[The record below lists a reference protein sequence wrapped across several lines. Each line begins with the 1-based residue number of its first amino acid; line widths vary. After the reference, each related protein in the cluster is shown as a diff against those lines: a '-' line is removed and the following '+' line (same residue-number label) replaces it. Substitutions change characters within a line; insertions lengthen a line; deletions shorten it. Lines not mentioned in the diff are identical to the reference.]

1 MLFIQNYNVY
11 FVQYM
16 RCNLFKWND
25 IIIKSG
31 DKMAV
36 SKSQMASNKK
46 YDKEHFKYQS
56 VKLKL
61 SEYETLKKAIEISK
75 MPMNTF
81 LRSAIM
87 CKVAEYVDYNA
98 DGEKD

>member
-1 MLFIQNYNVY
+1 
-11 FVQYM
+11 
-16 RCNLFKWND
+16 
-25 IIIKSG
+25 
-31 DKMAV
+31 MAV
-36 SKSQMASNKK
+36 SKSQMAANKK

-61 SEYETLKKAIEISK
+61 AIEISK

>member
-1 MLFIQNYNVY
+1 
-11 FVQYM
+11 
-16 RCNLFKWND
+16 
-25 IIIKSG
+25 
-31 DKMAV
+31 MAV
-36 SKSQMASNKK
+36 SKAKMESNKK
-46 YDKEHFKYQS
+46 HDKTHFKYQS

-61 SEYETLKKAIEISK
+61 SEYEALKKAIEISK
-75 MPMNTF
+75 IPMNTF

>member
-1 MLFIQNYNVY
+1 
-11 FVQYM
+11 
-16 RCNLFKWND
+16 
-25 IIIKSG
+25 
-31 DKMAV
+31 MAV
-36 SKSQMASNKK
+36 SKSQMAANKK

-61 SEYETLKKAIEISK
+61 SEYEALKKAIEISK

-87 CKVAEYVDYNA
+87 CKVAEYVDYNGGQA
-98 DGEKD
+98 KRLTERARLWIKFFPISTLTRRK